1 MSVNSKKDVL
11 VCPNVWYT
19 FEKNLKTEIRGHSL
33 SHPKVS
39 VKDQSDSLYIFV
51 RARSTLQKVL
61 RDFHPHFK
69 IFGGARIRFLGK
81 IRKTASEK

>member
-1 MSVNSKKDVL
+1 MV
-11 VCPNVWYT
+11 Y
-19 FEKNLKTEIRGHSL
+19 FRKNLKTEIRGHSL

-39 VKDQSDSLYIFV
+39 VKDQS
-51 RARSTLQKVL
+51 
-61 RDFHPHFK
+61 DFHPHFK

>member
-1 MSVNSKKDVL
+1 MPKRMV
-11 VCPNVWYT
+11 Y
-19 FEKNLKTEIRGHSL
+19 FRKNLKTEIRGHSL

-39 VKDQSDSLYIFV
+39 VKDQSDSLYIFL
-51 RARSTLQKVL
+51 RARSTLHKVL

-81 IRKTASEK
+81 ISKTASEK